1 MTGDRARSFGGALGL
16 LRSREG
22 AGGALSYLATC
33 ITDPFAEK
41 SVQ

>member
-16 LRSREG
+16 LRSRE